1 MTNAIQV
8 HGVRKNHAFNLH
20 VKAFLKRN
28 QETNSLLHHIYYALS
43 KEEQI
48 YN

>member
-1 MTNAIQV
+1 MTDAIQV
-8 HGVRKNHAFNLH
+8 HGFRKNHAFNLH
-20 VKAFLKRN
+20 VKAFLK
-28 QETNSLLHHIYYALS
+28 EIKKLIHYYIIYMLYLS